1 MRRYFAFGLIF
12 LSLLIV
18 ILGRLAYIT
27 LIEGDELKAMADEQH
42 TRSFDY
48 YQYARGDFYDTLGRS
63 LTSNEESCLVVF
75 PTMIEDSE
83 KTAAALAVVLDID
96 EDIIRSRLEDNNSRT
111 LEPYILKTGLSSTQT
126 AAISEGKIRG
136 VLALPLAVRYSAE
149 RTANHLLGV
158 LSPADA
164 NGEYHG
170 ASGLEY
176 QYDSYL
182 TGRQDKQVVAFV
194 DASGNLSA
202 DNLYLVDPEQ
212 TYYNNV
218 QLTINLDYQQIAERA
233 LGDQSGACVILDPNN
248 GDILAAVSSPSYDPY
263 GWEDLATDDVYINKA
278 FSAYP
283 PASTFKIVLA
293 AAALEN
299 NIFPLAE
306 ENHLAGGF
314 AADVV
319 NNSVSEE
326 KSTASE
332 ANSTTTQEAK
342 FYCDGAYTLAEGYDV
357 ACWFDEGHG
366 EITLTEA
373 LSQSCNCYFVG
384 LGLAMGGDM
393 IKEYAARFG
402 LTEQEI
408 IGYAF
413 ADTTHI
419 DFSSSIIGDIANAS
433 IGEKGIRI
441 TPLQTAVMTA
451 VCANGGYLVTPR
463 LVKGVYD
470 NNNNALEEYSSE
482 VKTQVILPKTA
493 ETLKEMMT
501 MTVTSGTGTGAAS
514 NYTDVAGKT
523 GTSEDAGVWFT
534 GFSPIEEPRW
544 VISVYVADGSEG
556 SAAAVA
562 VFREIIDGL
571 AVLEGI

>member
-27 LIEGDELKAMADEQH
+27 LIEGDELKAMADEQR

-212 TYYNNV
+212 T
-218 QLTINLDYQQIAERA
+218 LL
-233 LGDQSGACVILDPNN
+233 
-248 GDILAAVSSPSYDPY
+248 
-263 GWEDLATDDVYINKA
+263 
-278 FSAYP
+278 
-283 PASTFKIVLA
+283 
-293 AAALEN
+293 
-299 NIFPLAE
+299 
-306 ENHLAGGF
+306 
-314 AADVV
+314 
-319 NNSVSEE
+319 
-326 KSTASE
+326 
-332 ANSTTTQEAK
+332 
-342 FYCDGAYTLAEGYDV
+342 
-357 ACWFDEGHG
+357 
-366 EITLTEA
+366 
-373 LSQSCNCYFVG
+373 
-384 LGLAMGGDM
+384 
-393 IKEYAARFG
+393 
-402 LTEQEI
+402 
-408 IGYAF
+408 
-413 ADTTHI
+413 
-419 DFSSSIIGDIANAS
+419 
-433 IGEKGIRI
+433 
-441 TPLQTAVMTA
+441 
-451 VCANGGYLVTPR
+451 
-463 LVKGVYD
+463 
-470 NNNNALEEYSSE
+470 
-482 VKTQVILPKTA
+482 
-493 ETLKEMMT
+493 
-501 MTVTSGTGTGAAS
+501 
-514 NYTDVAGKT
+514 
-523 GTSEDAGVWFT
+523 
-534 GFSPIEEPRW
+534 
-544 VISVYVADGSEG
+544 
-556 SAAAVA
+556 
-562 VFREIIDGL
+562 
-571 AVLEGI
+571 